1 MKTILDSSMAL
12 AWLMARPDRDQATL
26 AEQVF
31 TKVAAYGAE
40 VPASWYSELAS
51 TLLALERAR
60 RLTQQEVSSYLADV
74 ALLGIRQD
82 EEPCAGRQAHVL
94 DLARMH
100 RLSVYQ
106 AVYLELAMR
115 RAAVLATFDAPL
127 AEAARAAGVRVFG
140 DRL

>member
-12 AWLMARPDRDQATL
+12 AWLIARPDRDQATL
-26 AEQVF
+26 AEQAF

-40 VPASWYSELAS
+40 VPVMWFSELAS
-51 TLLALERAR
+51 TLLALERAG
-60 RLTQQEVSSYLADV
+60 RLTQQEVTSYLADV
-74 ALLGIRQD
+74 ALLAIRQD
-82 EEPCAGRQAHVL
+82 DEPCAARQVHVL

-106 AVYLELAMR
+106 AAYLELAMR
-115 RAAVLATFDAPL
+115 QTAVLATFDSPL
-127 AEAARAAGVRVFG
+127 AVAAKAAGVRVFG